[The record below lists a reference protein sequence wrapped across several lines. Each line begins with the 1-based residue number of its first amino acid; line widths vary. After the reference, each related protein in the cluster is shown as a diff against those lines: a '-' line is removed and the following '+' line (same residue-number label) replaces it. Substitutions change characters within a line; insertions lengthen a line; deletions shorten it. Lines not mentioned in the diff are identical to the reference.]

1 MQKLANILYG
11 FKVNPMFSG
20 GLNFHALHFAFIN
33 HMNEFYK

>member
-1 MQKLANILYG
+1 
-11 FKVNPMFSG
+11 MFSG